1 MQDIKELILL
11 LAQHNIHP
19 LKHLA
24 GSEDSKLLALYEGI
38 AKGKFQSDDE
48 AAVALYKGQGGASSY
63 RKLKSDLRER
73 LLERVFEINTD
84 TSQYSDY
91 QKAYYECHKL
101 WVIVR
106 FLTGQNANTV
116 AMTLANKLM
125 RTAEKFD
132 FVLLCMDIASYLRT
146 QYGLRESNDKKF
158 REANQQFDFFRK
170 VYDAE
175 CIAEELYTTLVV
187 RTVNNRS
194 AQTDVQNLAREYTER
209 VGKLLQQYETYKLQ
223 MYGYMI
229 TQIHYTSSNDYNKAL
244 ESCEQAIA
252 FFNNRPYEAR
262 VPLQIFY
269 YQHLICNVQLRQF
282 DAGRESAKQCLRLMQ
297 EGTFNWFKYRELYL
311 HLLLHTQRYDEAE
324 DILRKTV
331 EHPRFEF
338 LPENAVEIWRIY
350 EAFVHYLHNAGKM
363 GTHAKGKF
371 KLAKFISDLWIFS
384 KDKSG
389 MNIAVIII
397 KWLTLLQE
405 HQFGKIL
412 DEVEAT
418 EQYCYRHLRGDD
430 TKRSYYFLKML
441 LQLPMSQFERKSVE
455 PKVERIKEKLR
466 AVPLQ
471 LANQTFEIEVVP
483 YEDLWEIVL
492 ESLDKK

>member
-11 LAQHNIHP
+11 LAQHNVHP
-19 LKHLA
+19 LKRLA
-24 GSEDSKLLALYEGI
+24 GSADSKLLALYEGI
-38 AKGKFQSDDE
+38 AQGKFHSDDE
-48 AAVALYKGQGGASSY
+48 AAAALYKGQGGASSY

-73 LLERVFEINTD
+73 LLEHVFEINTD
-84 TSQYSDY
+84 TNQYSDY

-132 FVLLCMDIASYLRT
+132 FVLLCMDIASFLRT

-158 REANQQFDFFRK
+158 REANQQFEFFRK

-175 CIAEELYTTLVV
+175 SLAEQLYTTLVV

-194 AQTDVQNLAREYTER
+194 AQTDVQQLASEYSER
-209 VGKLLQQYETYKLQ
+209 LEGLLGQYETYKLQ

-229 TQIHYTSSNDYNKAL
+229 TQICHTSQNDYAKAL
-244 ESCEQAIA
+244 ESCEQAIS
-252 FFNNRPYEAR
+252 FFSNRPYEAR

-269 YQHLICNVQLRQF
+269 YQHLVCNIQLRQF
-282 DAGRESAKQCLRLMQ
+282 EAGRESAEHCIRLMQ

-311 HLLLHTQRYDEAE
+311 HLLLHTRRYEEAE
-324 DILRKTV
+324 DILQKTV
-331 EHPRFEF
+331 KHPRFEF

-363 GTHAKGKF
+363 SVQTKSKF
-371 KLAKFISDLWIFS
+371 KLAKFISDLWIFN

-405 HQFGKIL
+405 RQFGKIL

-418 EQYCYRHLRGDD
+418 EQYCYRHLRSDE

-441 LQLPMSQFERKSVE
+441 LQLPLGQFERKSVE
-455 PKVERIKEKLR
+455 PKVERIMEKLR

-483 YEDLWEIVL
+483 YEDLWETVL